1 MERFVE
7 PKERLP
13 FTQKSAEELALE
25 MNKALEDVTEM
36 TEEELLEDDAE
47 GGYFDDLA
55 YYEEDENRGIAME
68 ITIEQVKEFAWQQLD
83 AMWHDNSGTATINMV
98 RFDYKGYCIVNP
110 WMDEKTEK
118 AVDPYRYYGKQRTEQ
133 FVKEAI
139 RTIQHKH

>member
-25 MNKALEDVTEM
+25 MNKALEDVAEM

-55 YYEEDENRGIAME
+55 YYEED
-68 ITIEQVKEFAWQQLD
+68 D
-83 AMWHDNSGTATINMV
+83 
-98 RFDYKGYCIVNP
+98 
-110 WMDEKTEK
+110 
-118 AVDPYRYYGKQRTEQ
+118 
-133 FVKEAI
+133 
-139 RTIQHKH
+139 

>member
-13 FTQKSAEELALE
+13 FTQKSAKELALE

-55 YYEEDENRGIAME
+55 YYEED
-68 ITIEQVKEFAWQQLD
+68 D
-83 AMWHDNSGTATINMV
+83 
-98 RFDYKGYCIVNP
+98 
-110 WMDEKTEK
+110 
-118 AVDPYRYYGKQRTEQ
+118 
-133 FVKEAI
+133 
-139 RTIQHKH
+139 